1 MDSSRRPRLTLPRL
15 FAVSALGF
23 MAACPDEGGDD
34 GTLGPV
40 CAMEDEEPGCG
51 SVEGCLWDPDHE
63 QCIVDC
69 ASIDERTACLAED
82 ACYWNVGCHY
92 GAI

>member
-1 MDSSRRPRLTLPRL
+1 ML
-15 FAVSALGF
+15 AVSALGF
-23 MAACPDEGGDD
+23 MASACPDEGSDD
-34 GTLGPV
+34 GVGPV
-40 CAMEDEEPGCG
+40 CAMEDDEQGCG
-51 SVEGCLWDPDHE
+51 TVDGCLWDPDHE

-69 ASIDERTACLAED
+69 ASIDERTACLAEE